1 MILMPGKTA
10 LDTSTAIRY
19 LNNDTGVVE
28 KVIALQTVVLPLTVV
43 GELLF
48 GAKNSAR
55 PLTNL
60 SRYSQFIDACTVVP
74 MGRET
79 AAVYS
84 QTRLALKRK
93 GRPIPEN
100 DIWIAAQCLENSWK
114 LATDDEHFTYVD
126 GLEVER
132 W

>member
-1 MILMPGKTA
+1 MAGETA
-10 LDTSTAIRY
+10 LDSSTAIRY
-19 LNNDTGVVE
+19 LNGDSAVVAQ
-28 KVIALQTVVLPLTVV
+28 VTALPTVVLPVIVV

-48 GAKNSAR
+48 GAENSAR

-60 SRYSQFIDACTVVP
+60 SRYLQFIDACIVVP

-79 AAVYS
+79 AASYS
-84 QTRLALKRK
+84 RTRLALKHK

-100 DIWIAAQCLENSWK
+100 DIWIAAQCLEQGWK
-114 LATDDEHFTYVD
+114 LATDDEHFAYVD
-126 GLEVER
+126 GLVVER